1 MNTSFGKNIA
11 LLECFIYNERISQDT
26 RKDGKRMAYV
36 SIYKEIVDFYM
47 GWVNRKNYCIDKNVS
62 RKNRQAGGIFPVAA
76 LI

>member
-1 MNTSFGKNIA
+1 
-11 LLECFIYNERISQDT
+11 
-26 RKDGKRMAYV
+26 MAYV

>member
-1 MNTSFGKNIA
+1 
-11 LLECFIYNERISQDT
+11 
-26 RKDGKRMAYV
+26 MAYV

-47 GWVNRKNYCIDKNVS
+47 RGGVNRKNYCIDKNVS